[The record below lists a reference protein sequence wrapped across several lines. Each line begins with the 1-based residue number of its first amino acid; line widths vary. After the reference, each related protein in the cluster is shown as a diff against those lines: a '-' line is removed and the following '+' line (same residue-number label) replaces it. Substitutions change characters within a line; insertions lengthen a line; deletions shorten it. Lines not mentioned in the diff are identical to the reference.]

1 MKNGHVFKN
10 KEFYNELEKIVT
22 KYKLNKVLVTNKIT
36 VVTEPYISLIN
47 LEILKNN
54 LEKLFFNDINFV
66 QLSSLFKQSKN
77 NILLIFNNQYLYLI
91 KRKLKKEE
99 PIFIDFKLFN
109 FNINTLTKYLSIF
122 INNKN
127 VIIFG
132 FNNKV
137 EELSNL
143 LATNT
148 KNKVYFVANP
158 VYYILKNVK
167 YINF

>member
-109 FNINTLTKYLSIF
+109 LNINTLTKYLSIF

-158 VYYILKNVK
+158 VDYILKNVK